1 MKYLIDS
8 SAWIEYFS
16 GSSSGE
22 KVSKAIESKNEVYT
36 TALNIG
42 EVISLLKRGE
52 DNFEMCYEGIIKRSH
67 IIEVTPKIAKEAG
80 ILHGEFKKTMPNF
93 SLADA
98 IIIKTAESI
107 QATIL
112 TKDTH
117 LKKFPNSEFI

>member
-52 DNFEMCYEGIIKRSH
+52 DNFEMCYEGIIKRSRH
-67 IIEVTPKIAKEAG
+67 TPWRI
-80 ILHGEFKKTMPNF
+80 KKNNAQFFLSRCNYYQNCRKHTSDNPYKRYAF
-93 SLADA
+93 
-98 IIIKTAESI
+98 
-107 QATIL
+107 
-112 TKDTH
+112 
-117 LKKFPNSEFI
+117 